1 MISNLLLDLDIL
13 IKKYSNIRQ
22 LEEENKALKVKLSW
36 SKQCFKQALEI
47 LGHGEGD
54 SRVEYLEH
62 MFLNYFEE

>member
-1 MISNLLLDLDIL
+1 MISDLLADLDQL

-22 LEEENKALKVKLSW
+22 LEEENKALKVKLNW
-36 SKQCFKQALEI
+36 TKQCFKTSLEV

-62 MFLNYFEE
+62 LFLNYFEE